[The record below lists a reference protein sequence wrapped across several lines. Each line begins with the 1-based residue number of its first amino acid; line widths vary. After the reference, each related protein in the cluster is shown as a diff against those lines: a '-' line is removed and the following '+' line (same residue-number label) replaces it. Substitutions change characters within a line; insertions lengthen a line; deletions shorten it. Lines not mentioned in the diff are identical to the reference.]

1 MAGKL
6 VPRRVLFLLIA
17 AGAVLLIGGFVTLGL
32 GELLGAM
39 DDPLGSRVL
48 KYIALTC
55 GVLCVVDLICLV
67 LAQAVNSLAETDE
80 PPDEK

>member
-1 MAGKL
+1 MRRQL
-6 VPRRVLFLLIA
+6 VPQRLLLLLTA
-17 AGAVLLIGGFVTLGL
+17 LAVVLLISGFVTLGL
-32 GELLGAM
+32 GELLAALG
-39 DDPLGSRVL
+39 DELGSRVV
-48 KYIALTC
+48 KSIALGC